1 MNLKMMFSKR
11 VHLPFLAV
19 LVLVMSGCSAV
30 TELSPTQ
37 NQKPIEVNSISGHE
51 GGNGPVLVVKIDDTP
66 EAHPQIGLEDAD
78 CVYIEQVEGG
88 LTRLAA
94 VFSSRIPE
102 LIGPI
107 RSARIS
113 DIDLLAQYGKVAF
126 AYSGAQSK
134 LLPVIA
140 SSGMLDLG
148 AQHESP
154 LIYTRDATRS
164 APVDMVLRAQD
175 LMEKLKSQKADIAN
189 AKEMGWEFS
198 DEPLGG
204 KKISSVTMNWPAN
217 SYSAIWSEQ
226 ESRWLLNY
234 HGVENVS
241 ASGLILGPTTLVI
254 QVVSIIDSTYRDKMG
269 GITPLSITV
278 GSGQGFVLRDGK
290 AFRARWIRPNAQE
303 QTRWTLE
310 DGNPLPFAPGQIWVA
325 LVASAPDFTYPAV
338 SASPSATK

>member
-1 MNLKMMFSKR
+1 MYFKKSR
-11 VHLPFLAV
+11 VVSVIALSLILTSCSSVKSLLPAENEKPVAV
-19 LVLVMSGCSAV
+19 N
-30 TELSPTQ
+30 P
-37 NQKPIEVNSISGHE
+37 ISGHE
-51 GGNGPVLVVKIDDTP
+51 GASGPILVVKIDDTP
-66 EAHPQIGLEDAD
+66 LAHPQIGLEDAD

-94 VFSSRIPE
+94 VFSSRIPQ
-102 LIGPI
+102 LIGPV

-154 LIYTRDATRS
+154 LIYTRDLTRT

-175 LMEKLKSQKADIAN
+175 LLEKLKSQNVVVDN
-189 AKEMGWEFS
+189 AKEMGWKFS
-198 DEPLGG
+198 NELAGG
-204 KKISSVTMNWPAN
+204 KVISRVTMNWPAN
-217 SYSAIWSEQ
+217 SYSAVWSKE
-226 ESRWLLNY
+226 ESRWLLSH
-234 HGVENVS
+234 HGQPDVS
-241 ASGLILGPTTLVI
+241 ASGITLGPTTLVI
-254 QVVSIIDSTYRDKMG
+254 QVVSIIDSTYHDKVG
-269 GITPLSITV
+269 GVTPLSITV
-278 GSGQGFVLRDGK
+278 GSGQGFILRDGK

-303 QTRWTLE
+303 QTTWTLE
-310 DGNPLPFAPGQIWVA
+310 DGNPLPFAPGQLWVA
-325 LVASAPDFTYPAV
+325 LVASAPDFTYPVV